1 MEEKKEEQSSFA
13 ETVKDYAKTFII
25 IFVIIFALNKLVY
38 INAVIPSESMQN
50 TILKGDRIIGN
61 RLAYLADDPERF
73 DIVIFKYPDN
83 PSEVFIKRVIGL
95 PGETVEVKDGK
106 VYIDGS
112 SEPLDDSFCPE
123 TPEGDF
129 GPYEVPENCYFMMGD
144 NRNNSL
150 DSRYWNNHYVEK
162 DVILAKASFRYWPFS
177 RVEFMK

>member
-1 MEEKKEEQSSFA
+1 M
-13 ETVKDYAKTFII
+13 
-25 IFVIIFALNKLVY
+25 IIFALNKLVY

-83 PSEVFIKRVIGL
+83 PSEIFIKRVIGL

-162 DVILAKASFRYWPFS
+162 DAILAKASFRYWPFS
-177 RVEFMK
+177 RVEFVK